1 MNFGQ
6 TSRSLKDLVA
16 SPAQLWNSLA
26 RISSN
31 MSPKTVPYDVEVS
44 RVSLVSHEIVPCCTV
59 AGTLANLVLLN
70 QDNDQVGH
78 LQTNKPR
85 VCCRLTRSK
94 VSIN

>member
-1 MNFGQ
+1 
-6 TSRSLKDLVA
+6 
-16 SPAQLWNSLA
+16 
-26 RISSN
+26 

-44 RVSLVSHEIVPCCTV
+44 RVSLIQRRLYQV
-59 AGTLANLVLLN
+59 AGTLANLVLLD

-94 VSIN
+94 VSINLFRI